1 MFRLI
6 ATALMLIG
14 LLVVPAQA
22 HSTLSSIVPA
32 DGSTV
37 TAPKTLT
44 MTFSHELHLVT
55 VKLTTETADDIA
67 LPVDHKGAP
76 AKTYSLTLPKLS
88 AGTYTVRWTAS
99 ASDGHVM
106 KGTSSFTVAE
116 AKP

>member
-1 MFRLI
+1 MLRLFVI
-6 ATALMLIG
+6 ALMLIG
-14 LLVVPAQA
+14 SFAVPAQA
-22 HSTLSSIVPA
+22 HSTLSSIDPA

-44 MTFSHELHLVT
+44 LKFSHDLHLVT
-55 VKLTTETADDIA
+55 VKLTTESADDIA

-76 AKTYSLTLPKLS
+76 TKTFSLTLPKLS

-99 ASDGHVM
+99 AADGHVM